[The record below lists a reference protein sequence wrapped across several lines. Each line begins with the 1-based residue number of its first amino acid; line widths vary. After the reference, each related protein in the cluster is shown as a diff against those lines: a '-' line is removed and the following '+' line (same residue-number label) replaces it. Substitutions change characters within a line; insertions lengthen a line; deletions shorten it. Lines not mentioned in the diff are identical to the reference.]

1 MHLVEL
7 HAQVGDAAAFALA
20 CFQVE
25 QEGVAVGLDG
35 AQLVQIGVEA
45 GGDALHVG
53 KAFDWLAE
61 LQDDTHT
68 AANVARSQPVRVYA
82 AEELDLLDAECR
94 GFLMALEQRG
104 VLDAEA
110 RERVIER
117 ALALEQSPV
126 DLHDLKW
133 VVLLVL
139 YNTPD
144 REAGYAWMESE
155 LLGAHMRRN

>member
-1 MHLVEL
+1 MKESVLSVLVYLFRNYFLGEPDTVHDRDSLQTEL
-7 HAQVGDAAAFALA
+7 IDAGF
-20 CFQVE
+20 
-25 QEGVAVGLDG
+25 
-35 AQLVQIGVEA
+35 
-45 GGDALHVG
+45 DALHIG
-53 KAFDWLAE
+53 KAFDWLAD
-61 LQDDTHT
+61 LQDDTPS
-68 AANVARSQPVRVYA
+68 AQNLAPRQPIRVYA
-82 AEELDLLDAECR
+82 PEELDLLDADCR

-144 REAGYAWMESE
+144 REAGYAWMESQ
-155 LLGAHMRRN
+155 LLGAHVPRN

>member
-1 MHLVEL
+1 MKESVLSVLVYLFRNYFLGEPDTVHDRDSLQSEL
-7 HAQVGDAAAFALA
+7 IDAGF
-20 CFQVE
+20 
-25 QEGVAVGLDG
+25 
-35 AQLVQIGVEA
+35 
-45 GGDALHVG
+45 DALHIG

-61 LQDDTHT
+61 LQEEKTT
-68 AANVARSQPVRVYA
+68 APDLARQQPLRLDA
-82 AEELDLLDAECR
+82 AEELDVLDAECR
-94 GFLMALEQRG
+94 GFLLALEQRG
-104 VLDAEA
+104 VLDADA

-139 YNTPD
+139 YNTPE

-155 LLGAHMRRN
+155 LLGAHMARN

>member
-1 MHLVEL
+1 MKESVLSVLVYLFRNYFLGEPDTVHDRDSLQSEL
-7 HAQVGDAAAFALA
+7 IDAGF
-20 CFQVE
+20 
-25 QEGVAVGLDG
+25 
-35 AQLVQIGVEA
+35 
-45 GGDALHVG
+45 DALHIG

-61 LQDDTHT
+61 LQDDSHG
-68 AANVARSQPVRVYA
+68 AANIARSQPVRIYA
-82 AEELDLLDAECR
+82 PEELDLLDADCR

-126 DLHDLKW
+126 DLNDLKW

-139 YNTPD
+139 YNTPN

-155 LLGAHMRRN
+155 LLGAHLRHN

>member
-1 MHLVEL
+1 MKESVLSVLVYLFRNYFLSEPEAVHDRDSLQSEL
-7 HAQVGDAAAFALA
+7 
-20 CFQVE
+20 
-25 QEGVAVGLDG
+25 
-35 AQLVQIGVEA
+35 IEA
-45 GGDALHVG
+45 GFEALQIG
-53 KAFDWLAE
+53 KAFDWLAD
-61 LQDDTHT
+61 LQDETQP
-68 AANVARSQPVRVYA
+68 ACRVLPSRPVRIYA
-82 AEELDLLDAECR
+82 SEELDLLDASCR

-104 VLDAEA
+104 VLDADA
-110 RERVIER
+110 RERVLER

-155 LLGAHMRRN
+155 LLGAHMARN

>member
-1 MHLVEL
+1 MKESVLSVLVYLFRNYFLGEPDTVHDRDSLQTEL
-7 HAQVGDAAAFALA
+7 IDAGF
-20 CFQVE
+20 
-25 QEGVAVGLDG
+25 
-35 AQLVQIGVEA
+35 
-45 GGDALHVG
+45 DALHVG
-53 KAFDWLAE
+53 KAFDWLAD
-61 LQDDTHT
+61 LQDE
-68 AANVARSQPVRVYA
+68 ALNLARWLPAQPLRVYA
-82 AEELDLLDAECR
+82 PEELDLLDADCR
-94 GFLMALEQRG
+94 GFLLALEQRG
-104 VLDAEA
+104 VLDAES

-155 LLGAHMRRN
+155 LLGAHMARN

>member
-1 MHLVEL
+1 MKESVLSVLVYLFRNYFLGEPDTVHDRDSLQSEL
-7 HAQVGDAAAFALA
+7 IDAGF
-20 CFQVE
+20 
-25 QEGVAVGLDG
+25 
-35 AQLVQIGVEA
+35 
-45 GGDALHVG
+45 DALHVG

>member
-1 MHLVEL
+1 MKESVLSVLVYLFRNYFLGEPDTVHDRASLQAEL
-7 HAQVGDAAAFALA
+7 
-20 CFQVE
+20 
-25 QEGVAVGLDG
+25 
-35 AQLVQIGVEA
+35 IEA
-45 GGDALHVG
+45 GFDALHVG
-53 KAFDWLAE
+53 KAFDWLAD
-61 LQDDTHT
+61 LQDEQPSAPDL
-68 AANVARSQPVRVYA
+68 ARQQPLRVYA
-82 AEELDLLDAECR
+82 PEELDLLDTDCR

-104 VLDAEA
+104 VLDADA

-155 LLGAHMRRN
+155 LLAAHLARN